1 MPERIPELDRLAA
14 EAKEVDM
21 LPAAE
26 IRRLGNR
33 RRTTRHVAVAGVV
46 AALALVA
53 GLGIWQSPL
62 LEQHRNPQWANTAI
76 PETPSPAPTETE
88 TPSAPSVDPTQG
100 PTTDAPPAPPAVI
113 PPTWDNAPTPEMFS
127 PPEAPDVIKNQYE
140 GMGQAAKGLC
150 DSGSYGE
157 PTTILTREMGAAPE
171 EYGSY
176 LDAVVFGYAT
186 AEEATATFDVL
197 KDAALNCEEAMETR
211 ANLTDAGVHD
221 ATAEVPFDATVTD
234 AEPTRMAYVTYAG
247 LIPDSD
253 SGLFGET
260 LLLQAGERLL
270 WVTTTIE
277 GQDFN
282 CSPDSDDP
290 DIMQCQVPAG
300 IPEALAQLTGD

>member
-62 LEQHRNPQWANTAI
+62 LEQYRNPQWANTAI
-76 PETPSPAPTETE
+76 PETPSPAP
-88 TPSAPSVDPTQG
+88 
-100 PTTDAPPAPPAVI
+100 PPAVI
-113 PPTWDNAPTPEMFS
+113 PPTWDNAPTTEMFS

-282 CSPDSDDP
+282 CSPGSDDP

>member
-14 EAKEVDM
+14 EAQEVPM
-21 LPAAE
+21 LPASE
-26 IRRLGNR
+26 IRRRGNR
-33 RRTTRHVAVAGVV
+33 RRTTRHVAVGGVV
-46 AALALVA
+46 AALALTT
-53 GLGIWQSPL
+53 GFGIWQSPM
-62 LEQHRNPQWANTAI
+62 LENLRGPQWATTAI
-76 PETPSPAPTETE
+76 PETPSPAPSDDGTPVESPTQPPTQLETE
-88 TPSAPSVDPTQG
+88 APAPST
-100 PTTDAPPAPPAVI
+100 VI

-140 GMGQAAKGLC
+140 SMGQAAKGLC
-150 DSGSYGE
+150 DPGNYGE

-176 LDAVVFGYAT
+176 LDAIVFGYAT

-211 ANLTDAGVHD
+211 SNLTDAGVHD
-221 ATAEVPFDATVTD
+221 ATSEVPFDAAVID

-282 CSPDSDDP
+282 CSPGSDDP
-290 DIMQCQVPAG
+290 DMMQCQVPAG
-300 IPEALAQLTGD
+300 IPEALAQLAG

>member
-1 MPERIPELDRLAA
+1 M
-14 EAKEVDM
+14 
-21 LPAAE
+21 
-26 IRRLGNR
+26 
-33 RRTTRHVAVAGVV
+33 
-46 AALALVA
+46 
-53 GLGIWQSPL
+53 
-62 LEQHRNPQWANTAI
+62 
-76 PETPSPAPTETE
+76 
-88 TPSAPSVDPTQG
+88 
-100 PTTDAPPAPPAVI
+100 I

-186 AEEATATFDVL
+186 TEEATATFDVL